1 MYFQISVFISFLIL
15 LPVLSISFEKTSAKL
30 TGQAVLIQRYFI
42 FHECQGKEI
51 KRKYKVPKA
60 LRPPS
65 LLLVIVKQTQAYVS
79 VVTLD
84 INYLLVFGF
93 RNQRSIGLFHLAFYF
108 FFFLPKKDL
117 MRHFLFILCKPKLSK
132 QKFILCKPKLSKQSG
147 CAVDM
152 QFQELTWLVEQLH
165 NLFDRS
171 WKQGGVFCSGN
182 HFASHLQSSLQFKQF
197 KLLHWAWGRTFQPRW
212 LDEGFRKKQNPVLAS
227 ERPSYIKERTHL
239 LCGGQH
245 KSLET
250 PDLQLGA
257 EREDTFRRH
266 CFLPSVLSSS
276 FTSLHIQEILFSAFC
291 LVLKFSQLR
300 QNFTVHLVQPGLC
313 LERRFCP
320 SLRLSSSALSGTL
333 TGSSGIYL
341 LKSLGLPTFPESLP
355 CSVPCQFWGC
365 EEMTT
370 SSLWPREE
378 VVRHDLPQQQ

>member
-1 MYFQISVFISFLIL
+1 MYFQISMLISLLIL
-15 LPVLSISFEKTSAKL
+15 LPILSVSFEKTLAKL

-65 LLLVIVKQTQAYVS
+65 LLLVFVKQMQAHVS
-79 VVTLD
+79 VVTLG

-108 FFFLPKKDL
+108 LFFLPKKDL

-147 CAVDM
+147 YAVDM

-171 WKQGGVFCSGN
+171 WQQGGVFCSGN
-182 HFASHLQSSLQFKQF
+182 HFASHLQSSLQFKLF
-197 KLLHWAWGRTFQPRW
+197 KLLHWVWGRTFQPRW
-212 LDEGFRKKQNPVLAS
+212 LDELFRKKQNPVLAS
-227 ERPSYIKERTHL
+227 ERPSYMRERTHL

-276 FTSLHIQEILFSAFC
+276 FPSLERTLQFIQF
-291 LVLKFSQLR
+291 
-300 QNFTVHLVQPGLC
+300 NPGLC

-320 SLRLSSSALSGTL
+320 SLRLSSLALFGTL
-333 TGSSGIYL
+333 AGSSGIHL

-355 CSVPCQFWGC
+355 CCMSCQFWDC
-365 EEMTT
+365 EEMTHFF
-370 SSLWPREE
+370 SLAERGGS
-378 VVRHDLPQQQ
+378 QT